1 METVVIPFVV
11 VVLLGND
18 NHVDFKTITNWL
30 CLACAVCFKACS
42 EYSAQS
48 VFLTL
53 RVPRKQ
59 SQQVLT

>member
-30 CLACAVCFKACS
+30 CLACTV
-42 EYSAQS
+42 
-48 VFLTL
+48 
-53 RVPRKQ
+53 
-59 SQQVLT
+59 SQGLF